1 MQANPGLLL
10 TSLPSMGPC
19 QPPWWLGPSLAQWG
33 FIFADFICP
42 GSSSDLES
50 GNAGVSSDSVGCMLC
65 SWRQVTLCPF
75 KGHFCKMGRRRQVP
89 PAFSGG
95 FCVRAQWEQFLSG
108 STWSSWA
115 RVLFL
120 LGTQI
125 AYRSTRWILLSY
137 TRWILGFK
145 GIWRERMSLP
155 CRETW
160 FNIHHELE
168 KATPEPGW
176 DIP

>member
-1 MQANPGLLL
+1 MHVARKTWSRPIPHLQKKISEAAFFFLPIYWIHNTPPKLEMQANPGLLL

-50 GNAGVSSDSVGCMLC
+50 GNAGVSSDSVGCTLC

-95 FCVRAQWEQFLSG
+95 FCVRAQ
-108 STWSSWA
+108 
-115 RVLFL
+115 
-120 LGTQI
+120 
-125 AYRSTRWILLSY
+125 
-137 TRWILGFK
+137 
-145 GIWRERMSLP
+145 
-155 CRETW
+155 
-160 FNIHHELE
+160 
-168 KATPEPGW
+168 
-176 DIP
+176 